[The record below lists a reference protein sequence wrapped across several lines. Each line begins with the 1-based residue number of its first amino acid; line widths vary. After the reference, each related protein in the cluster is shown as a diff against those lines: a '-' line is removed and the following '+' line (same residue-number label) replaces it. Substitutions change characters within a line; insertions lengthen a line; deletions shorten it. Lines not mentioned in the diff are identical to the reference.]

1 MHLRCL
7 RKAPWPPCG
16 FSAPNQP
23 LDKNTVFLSVEAQ
36 KMSQRFLF
44 AVVVATFVFLSG
56 FEADRPRMNSAQ
68 AAEQN
73 KSQHAAAPQ
82 VHSSMGFSGNAR
94 TSSPNVIIKNGVRM
108 RVPPGML
115 AAHATNAVLKGA
127 VQASSSKVQQ
137 HLTATG
143 NLHHWHH
150 HHWHWGDYNYLP
162 ASTSSV
168 VVGVPNGNTLM
179 VSNGAGLASNVGL
192 AGVNTPV
199 GSHVTRSGRVL
210 QNGPR
215 AGVAVPLSG
224 GFVNAGNAVPVRLAG
239 VASPVGGQAFFSESQ
254 QHLAAMAIGKHVRV
268 FQTGVDST
276 GAIVGQVF
284 LAGSGA
290 NLNER
295 QLRDGM
301 AFHSVNNGLSPSL
314 AAAEEAA
321 LMAHAGLWKGQHPV
335 APWLLTP

>member
-1 MHLRCL
+1 
-7 RKAPWPPCG
+7 
-16 FSAPNQP
+16 
-23 LDKNTVFLSVEAQ
+23 
-36 KMSQRFLF
+36 MSQRFLF
-44 AVVVATFVFLSG
+44 AVVVGSFVFLSD
-56 FEADRPRMNSAQ
+56 FAAERPKSNSAQ

-73 KSQHAAAPQ
+73 KPHAAAPQ

-108 RVPPGML
+108 RVPPPGTL

-137 HLTATG
+137 QLAASG

-150 HHWHWGDYNYLP
+150 HHWNWGNYNYLP
-162 ASTSSV
+162 ASTSST

-192 AGVNTPV
+192 AGVNTLT
-199 GSHVTRSGRVL
+199 GSHTTRSGRVV
-210 QNGPR
+210 QNGVG
-215 AGVAVPLSG
+215 AGLAVPLTG
-224 GFVNAGNAVPVRLAG
+224 GFGNAGNAVPVRLAG
-239 VASPVGGQAFFSESQ
+239 VASPAGGQAFFSESQ
-254 QHLAAMAIGKHVRV
+254 QHLAAMALGKQVRV
-268 FQTGVDST
+268 FRTGVDST

>member
-1 MHLRCL
+1 
-7 RKAPWPPCG
+7 
-16 FSAPNQP
+16 
-23 LDKNTVFLSVEAQ
+23 
-36 KMSQRFLF
+36 MSHRFLF
-44 AVVVATFVFLSG
+44 AVAVASLVVLSD
-56 FEADRPRMNSAQ
+56 FQADRPKTNSAQ

-82 VHSSMGFSGNAR
+82 VHSSVGFTGNAR
-94 TSSPNVIIKNGVRM
+94 MSSPNVIIKNGVRT
-108 RVPPGML
+108 RPLPPGML
-115 AAHATNAVLKGA
+115 GAHATNAVLKGA
-127 VQASSSKVQQ
+127 VQANSSKVQQ
-137 HLTATG
+137 HLAASG

-150 HHWHWGDYNYLP
+150 HHWHWGNYNYLP
-162 ASTSSV
+162 ASASGV

-179 VSNGAGLASNVGL
+179 VTNGAGLASNVGL
-192 AGVNTPV
+192 AGVTTPAAN
-199 GSHVTRSGRVL
+199 HVTRSGRVV
-210 QNGPR
+210 QSGVH
-215 AGVAVPLSG
+215 AGVAVPLTG
-224 GFVNAGNAVPVRLAG
+224 GFVNAGNAVPVRLTG
-239 VASPVGGQAFFSESQ
+239 VASPVAGQTFFSEAQ

-284 LAGSGA
+284 LAGSGV

-301 AFHSVNNGLSPSL
+301 AFHSVNNGFSPSL